1 MSLSQIDSMKLFHI
15 VGKPFY
21 EIFSMLSENIRKL
34 SEIVSMKLS
43 QIAGMKLS

>member
-1 MSLSQIDSMKLFHI
+1 MSLSHNDSVKLFHV

-21 EIFSMLSENIRKL
+21 EIFSMLSENIRNL

-43 QIAGMKLS
+43 